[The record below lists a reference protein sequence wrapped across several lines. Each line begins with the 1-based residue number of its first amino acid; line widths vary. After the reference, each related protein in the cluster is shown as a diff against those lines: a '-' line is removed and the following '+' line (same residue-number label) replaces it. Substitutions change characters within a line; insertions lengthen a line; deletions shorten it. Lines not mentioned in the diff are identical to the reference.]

1 MDNTILQMAVVYA
14 TQVFCND
21 LGFPKGTIYFTYYI
35 HHLVISLG
43 LLLRL
48 FSYWYDMDVVEEEV
62 LMKWREDPSD
72 HYPGKGKAL
81 FQVRS
86 PLISCNN

>member
-1 MDNTILQMAVVYA
+1 M
-14 TQVFCND
+14 
-21 LGFPKGTIYFTYYI
+21 
-35 HHLVISLG
+35 
-43 LLLRL
+43 LRL

-86 PLISCNN
+86 FLFSSNKLFNYKVNQWLVLLAEAEEEFD

>member
-1 MDNTILQMAVVYA
+1 
-14 TQVFCND
+14 
-21 LGFPKGTIYFTYYI
+21 
-35 HHLVISLG
+35 
-43 LLLRL
+43 
-48 FSYWYDMDVVEEEV
+48 MDVVEEEV

-86 PLISCNN
+86 PLFSFNDYTIIRLINGWYY